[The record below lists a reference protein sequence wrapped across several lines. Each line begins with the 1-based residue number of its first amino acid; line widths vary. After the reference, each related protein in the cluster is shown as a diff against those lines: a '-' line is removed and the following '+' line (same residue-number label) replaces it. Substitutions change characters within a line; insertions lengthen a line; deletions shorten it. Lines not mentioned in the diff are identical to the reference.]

1 MPDILA
7 PVFGEK
13 SQFDALTVVNKKSRP
28 PTPKADGDVAK
39 PKSSIPRPSKKD
51 GAKKSGAKHTLEAVA
66 PTVRFVPFFSIFKFS
81 WAFVFEFKTV
91 VDFL

>member
-66 PTVRFVPFFSIFKFS
+66 PTVRFVPFYFNI
-81 WAFVFEFKTV
+81 
-91 VDFL
+91 